1 MLPFSGVASLR
12 FDFLRV
18 GSLRDAFLRVTL
30 ERYQQE
36 LDKDFKRITLYI
48 CTKSDYHL
56 HECGGYLE
64 DEEPNKA
71 SVLMLTILR
80 ILWLLTTQT
89 SSNQGPVDTPLK
101 NTAMLKIMKNLTV
114 LR

>member
-1 MLPFSGVASLR
+1 MSVV
-12 FDFLRV
+12 D
-18 GSLRDAFLRVTL
+18 TL
-30 ERYQQE
+30 
-36 LDKDFKRITLYI
+36 KM
-48 CTKSDYHL
+48 KSRM
-56 HECGGYLE
+56 
-64 DEEPNKA
+64 KA

-80 ILWLLTTQT
+80 MLWLLTTQT

>member
-1 MLPFSGVASLR
+1 MGVV
-12 FDFLRV
+12 D
-18 GSLRDAFLRVTL
+18 TL
-30 ERYQQE
+30 
-36 LDKDFKRITLYI
+36 KM
-48 CTKSDYHL
+48 KSRM
-56 HECGGYLE
+56 
-64 DEEPNKA
+64 KA

-80 ILWLLTTQT
+80 MLWLLTTQT